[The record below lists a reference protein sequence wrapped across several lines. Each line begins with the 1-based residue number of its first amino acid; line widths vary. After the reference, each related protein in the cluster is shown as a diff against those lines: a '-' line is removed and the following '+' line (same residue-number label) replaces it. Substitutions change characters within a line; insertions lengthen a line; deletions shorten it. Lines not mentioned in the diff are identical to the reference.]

1 MAFGA
6 VPCQSGHMVIERSDV
21 NTVFGKVLKGI
32 VKENDKTQQG
42 VADYLGQNVVT
53 INRIFGGKRE
63 ITVKQF
69 FQIADYCGVD
79 PAEIL
84 NRVSVKLRSMS
95 PVADNVV
102 PLKRVSEMTD
112 AEVEAIRKRA
122 ATNDPELEQDEP
134 EST

>member
-1 MAFGA
+1 
-6 VPCQSGHMVIERSDV
+6 MVIERSDV

-53 INRIFGGKRE
+53 INRIFGGKRD

-84 NRVSVKLRSMS
+84 NRVTVKLRSMS
-95 PVADNVV
+95 GVADNVV
-102 PLKRVSEMTD
+102 PFKRVSDMTD
-112 AEVEAIRKRA
+112 AEIEAIRKRA
-122 ATNDPELEQDEP
+122 AINDPELEHDEP
-134 EST
+134 DPT